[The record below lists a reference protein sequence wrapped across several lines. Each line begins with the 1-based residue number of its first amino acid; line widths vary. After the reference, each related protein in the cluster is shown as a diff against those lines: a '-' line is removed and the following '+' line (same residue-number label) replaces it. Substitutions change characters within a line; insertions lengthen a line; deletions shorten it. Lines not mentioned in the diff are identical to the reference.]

1 MTPTGRPTV
10 TCGAC
15 GKTVAVK
22 RDGTLWHHRGNEY
35 GWVGAYRKKIC
46 YRSGWE
52 AARAEAGESR

>member
-22 RDGTLWHHRGNEY
+22 KDGTLWHHRSLQPDYPGS
-35 GWVGAYRKKIC
+35 VFRKVC
-46 YRSGWE
+46 HRSGT
-52 AARAEAGESR
+52 RPEAGES